1 VAKGRIGELYGGLG
15 MREEMLLEETKLLM
29 KLVEEVLRVVDVG
42 ELDEEKR
49 KAIEEKVW
57 ETVKKLRERDI
68 SKLLV

>member
-1 VAKGRIGELYGGLG
+1 VAKERIVELSGGLG
-15 MREEMLLEETKLLM
+15 
-29 KLVEEVLRVVDVG
+29 
-42 ELDEEKR
+42 

>member
-1 VAKGRIGELYGGLG
+1 

-57 ETVKKLRERDI
+57 ETVKKLRERY
-68 SKLLV
+68 VVV

>member
-1 VAKGRIGELYGGLG
+1 

-57 ETVKKLRERDI
+57 ETVKKLRERYVRRP
-68 SKLLV
+68 LV

>member
-1 VAKGRIGELYGGLG
+1 G

-49 KAIEEKVW
+49 KAIEGKVW

>member
-1 VAKGRIGELYGGLG
+1 

>member
-1 VAKGRIGELYGGLG
+1 GLG

-57 ETVKKLRERDI
+57 ETVKKLRERYVRRP
-68 SKLLV
+68 LV